1 MKILY
6 ALQATGNGHITRANE
21 LVPIFK
27 KHAKVD
33 VLVSG
38 TESSLKLNFNV
49 KYKFK
54 GLSFVF
60 GKRGGISFFH
70 TIRKVNFIR
79 LFIDIW
85 NLKLDD
91 YDLILIDFEPI
102 SAWAAKL
109 QNKKA
114 FALSHQYALVNENVP
129 MIKKLSFIHK
139 LILKFYAPVKK
150 GFGFHF
156 AKYDKNIFFPI
167 ISKNIRKLKP
177 KVKDHYAI
185 YLPAYSVKK
194 LKKIF
199 TKLNR
204 FNFHIFSKEVKE
216 KVLHKNLTLQP
227 INSKVFSISMANSLG
242 VICGAGF
249 ETPAEA
255 IYLKKK
261 LLVIPMKN
269 QFEQKCNAFAL
280 KELGYKVTPKL
291 NKTKIE
297 NWLKIKEYPT
307 LNYKHNSYEVV
318 EKVLLYHIKT
328 LDNIQILP
336 KNN

>member
-1 MKILY
+1 M
-6 ALQATGNGHITRANE
+6 
-21 LVPIFK
+21 
-27 KHAKVD
+27 
-33 VLVSG
+33 
-38 TESSLKLNFNV
+38 
-49 KYKFK
+49 
-54 GLSFVF
+54 
-60 GKRGGISFFH
+60 
-70 TIRKVNFIR
+70 
-79 LFIDIW
+79 
-85 NLKLDD
+85 
-91 YDLILIDFEPI
+91 
-102 SAWAAKL
+102 
-109 QNKKA
+109 
-114 FALSHQYALVNENVP
+114 
-129 MIKKLSFIHK
+129 
-139 LILKFYAPVKK
+139 
-150 GFGFHF
+150 
-156 AKYDKNIFFPI
+156 
-167 ISKNIRKLKP
+167 
-177 KVKDHYAI
+177 
-185 YLPAYSVKK
+185 PAYSVKK

-318 EKVLLYHIKT
+318 EKVLLYYIKT
-328 LDNIQILP
+328 LDSIQILP